1 MLFFSKKSEA
11 NLQLIFQKVILF
23 IKRINQNTMPKK
35 NEIKGFEL
43 CYCCIDYSVLMY
55 SDEIQL
61 KETLETQGYQ
71 GIDVVVLAIVFS
83 CIGM

>member
-1 MLFFSKKSEA
+1 MKCFYLVKQAICDGCS
-11 NLQLIFQKVILF
+11 
-23 IKRINQNTMPKK
+23 
-35 NEIKGFEL
+35 
-43 CYCCIDYSVLMY
+43 YCCNDYSVLMY

-83 CIGM
+83 CIGMKYN